1 VVKTRAAGG
10 LHGAKNGG
18 TVAKRRENACG
29 DKRFMKITRLSTFV
43 VPPRWLF
50 LKIETDEGVTGWGEP
65 IVEGRA
71 ETVAACVAELADYLV
86 GKDPSAIED
95 HWTVLYRGGFYRG
108 GAIHMSALAGI
119 DQALWDIKGKALNR
133 PVHVLL
139 GGPVRQKMRVY
150 SWIGGDRPAD
160 IVAGA
165 KDVAAKGFTAIKM
178 LATEEMAWIDSHA
191 KIDAVLA
198 RVAALR
204 DAMGP
209 DFGIA
214 VDFHGRLHRPM
225 AKVLAK
231 ELDPFRLM
239 FIEEPVLSEHTE
251 ALREIANHTATPI
264 ALGERLFSRWD
275 FKKILSD
282 GVVDIIQPDP
292 SHAGGITETRKIAA
306 MAEAYD
312 VALAPHCPLGPIAL
326 AACLQ
331 LDAACHN
338 AVIQEQSLGIHYNK
352 SNDLLDYLVDPSVFA
367 YADGHV
373 AIPQGPGLGITIN
386 EEAVTR
392 AAAVGHRWRPPAW
405 RHEDGS
411 FAEW

>member
-1 VVKTRAAGG
+1 
-10 LHGAKNGG
+10 
-18 TVAKRRENACG
+18 
-29 DKRFMKITRLSTFV
+29 MKITKLTTFV

-50 LKIETDEGVTGWGEP
+50 LKVETDEGVTGWGEP
-65 IVEGRA
+65 VVEGRA
-71 ETVAACVAELADYLV
+71 ETVAACVAELADYLI

-119 DQALWDIKGKALNR
+119 DQALWDIKGKVLNQ

-150 SWIGGDRPAD
+150 SWIGGDRPEAL
-160 IVAGA
+160 IQGA
-165 KDVAAKGFTAIKM
+165 KEAQARGFSAIKM
-178 LATEEMAWIDSHA
+178 LGCEELSYLDSHV
-191 KIDAVLA
+191 KLDQAVA
-198 RVAALR
+198 RIGALR

-214 VDFHGRLHRPM
+214 VDFHGRLHKPM
-225 AKVLAK
+225 AKQLAK
-231 ELDPFRLM
+231 EIDPFHLM
-239 FIEEPVLSEHTE
+239 FIEEPVLSEHAE
-251 ALREIANHTATPI
+251 ALKEIANHTATPI

-282 GVVDIIQPDP
+282 GLVDIIQPDP

-331 LDAACHN
+331 LDAVCYN

-352 SNDLLDYLVDPSVFA
+352 TNDLLDYITDPGVFA

-373 AIPQGPGLGITIN
+373 AIPQGAGLGITIN

-392 AAAVGHRWRPPAW
+392 GAATGHRWRPPVW
-405 RHEDGS
+405 RHNDGS